1 MLILFRDWYY
11 AAQEFKTQDE
21 YPSPSFRDRD
31 TIIEEEDE
39 DSRASQPATPN
50 DDAHPSKTLEDDDAS
65 QRPPSRSQ
73 RSAATELK
81 THELTALLL
90 CFLGPLVGAWLLHHI
105 RAQLS
110 RPSEG
115 LVSNYNLTIFLL
127 ASELRPLSH
136 MIKLVQA
143 RTLHLQRLVASN
155 PHQTSPSPSN
165 DSLSGLSTRLSAL
178 ESNATNGGPKANPA
192 LQQDLVTS
200 TAKIL
205 QADLKPLDRAMRR
218 YEKRATVFTMQTD
231 ARIQELESKLADA
244 LTLAAAA
251 ERTSLQSRQR
261 RGSGVLIM
269 MDWVTKAILFPVQM
283 IIAIAGLPGKMLS
296 ALSQFFEEMIGYR
309 FGGAKAGGGRS
320 DVKGARGSERKTVG
334 ARGGKKVA

>member
-1 MLILFRDWYY
+1 MALF
-11 AAQEFKTQDE
+11 
-21 YPSPSFRDRD
+21 
-31 TIIEEEDE
+31 
-39 DSRASQPATPN
+39 
-50 DDAHPSKTLEDDDAS
+50 
-65 QRPPSRSQ
+65 
-73 RSAATELK
+73 
-81 THELTALLL
+81 L
-90 CFLGPLVGAWLLHHI
+90 CFLGPVVGAWLLHHI

-155 PHQTSPSPSN
+155 PHQTSPSSSPE
-165 DSLSGLSTRLSAL
+165 SLSDLTNRISTL
-178 ESNATNGGPKANPA
+178 ESNFTNGGPQTNPT

-205 QADLKPLDRAMRR
+205 QAELKPLDRAMRR

-251 ERTSLQSRQR
+251 ERSSLQSRQR
-261 RGSGVLIM
+261 RGSGVLMM
-269 MDWVTKAILFPVQM
+269 MDWMSWALLLPVQ
-283 IIAIAGLPGKMLS
+283 IILAVTALPGKLLS
-296 ALSQFFEEMIGYR
+296 AFGQFFEDIIGVTLGIHKKSR
-309 FGGAKAGGGRS
+309 GA
-320 DVKGARGSERKTVG
+320 ARPESKVSRKTVSNGG
-334 ARGGKKVA
+334 AGKGGGGGSGAKKTT